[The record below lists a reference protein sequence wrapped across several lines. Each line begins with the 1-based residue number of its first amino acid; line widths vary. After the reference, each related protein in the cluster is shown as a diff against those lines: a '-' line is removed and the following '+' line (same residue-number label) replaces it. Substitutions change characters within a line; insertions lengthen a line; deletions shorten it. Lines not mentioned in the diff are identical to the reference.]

1 MHICHAPG
9 HGIISKSIYWLL
21 IHGEWGTREIPAP
34 TLPGRDPRGEHAMSD
49 ITIRI
54 PFPFDDDGFIART
67 CPSCART
74 FKMQLNE
81 QEVERISK
89 ARLNS
94 FNVLNSNRLYAFEED
109 SGADYSCPYCGFTAP
124 VHRWWTHDQRS
135 YIQVH
140 ASMVIRDILLR
151 DLARGDLSGAGHSAG
166 TYSTRLNIQA
176 KREMSLS
183 FP

>member
-1 MHICHAPG
+1 
-9 HGIISKSIYWLL
+9 
-21 IHGEWGTREIPAP
+21 
-34 TLPGRDPRGEHAMSD
+34 
-49 ITIRI
+49 
-54 PFPFDDDGFIART
+54 
-67 CPSCART
+67 
-74 FKMQLNE
+74 MQLNE

-151 DLARGDLSGAGHSAG
+151 DLAHGDVSGAGHSVG
-166 TYSTRLNIQA
+166 TYSTRHNIQA
-176 KREMSLS
+176 KREMSSLLLRRGRVRQRYV
-183 FP
+183 PTEPWVHHVMLIRRVGLGGR

>member
-1 MHICHAPG
+1 
-9 HGIISKSIYWLL
+9 
-21 IHGEWGTREIPAP
+21 
-34 TLPGRDPRGEHAMSD
+34 MSD

-67 CPSCART
+67 CPACART

-81 QEVERISK
+81 QEIERISK

-94 FNVLNSNRLYAFEED
+94 FNVLNSNRLYSFEED
-109 SGADYSCPYCGFTAP
+109 SEADNSCPYCGYSAP
-124 VHRWWTHDQRS
+124 VNRWWTHDQRS

-140 ASMVIRDILLR
+140 ASMVIREILLR
-151 DLARGDLSGAGHSAG
+151 DLAEGRVSGAGHSAG
-166 TYSTRLNIQA
+166 RYTTRLDFMA
-176 KREMSLS
+176 KREVSLS

>member
-1 MHICHAPG
+1 
-9 HGIISKSIYWLL
+9 
-21 IHGEWGTREIPAP
+21 
-34 TLPGRDPRGEHAMSD
+34 MSD

-89 ARLNS
+89 AQLNS

-151 DLARGDLSGAGHSAG
+151 DLGRGDLSGAGHSAG